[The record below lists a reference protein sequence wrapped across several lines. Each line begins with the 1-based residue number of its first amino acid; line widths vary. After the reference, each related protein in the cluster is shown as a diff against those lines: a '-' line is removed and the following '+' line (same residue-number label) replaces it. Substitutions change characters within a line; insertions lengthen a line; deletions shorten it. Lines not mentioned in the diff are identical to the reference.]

1 MNHMNVIKFLSAFT
15 VSFLLY
21 GCSAGRTSTDGA
33 LAPGNDVVLE
43 VQFLDSRTFDSNLSD
58 ALGNQ
63 PWRVIV
69 TPVAPFSVNEIPERL
84 DKWLY
89 VVQDSGGTVLVQEEP
104 EEIVRGGIAG
114 GLGVAIE
121 IAKYVIEKREF
132 GKARNYN
139 VTLLHDMDGQVQMVT
154 FERR

>member
-1 MNHMNVIKFLSAFT
+1 MNNTNIINFLSAIS

-21 GCSAGRTSTDGA
+21 GCSAGKTSTDGA
-33 LAPGNDVVLE
+33 LVPDNDAVLE

-58 ALGNQ
+58 ALRNQ
-63 PWRVIV
+63 PWRVNV

-89 VVQDSGGTVLVQEEP
+89 VVQNSGGTVLVQEEP
-104 EEIVRGGIAG
+104 EEVLRGGIAI

-121 IAKYVIEKREF
+121 ITEYVIKKRVL
-132 GKARNYN
+132 GKAKNYN
-139 VTLLHDMDGQVQMVT
+139 VTLLYDVDGQVQLVT